1 MKRCPFCAEEIQ
13 EGAII
18 CRFCQRALAE
28 SSGVTVASRPHP
40 ISVPAILGL
49 IGCTILFVGVFLPI
63 VRLPIV
69 GTTNYFQNGR
79 GDGTVLL
86 GLVAVSLLLIVAG
99 RCRWLVV
106 AGLPSLAML
115 VFTFVNLRV
124 KLAEIAQ
131 RSAADLADN
140 PFRGIADALTASV
153 QLEWGWAVL
162 TIGAVLLIASAITAG
177 RSGRRVPVTAWIVA
191 ALVSVVVLGAAW
203 IVAYI
208 G

>member
-1 MKRCPFCAEEIQ
+1 
-13 EGAII
+13 
-18 CRFCQRALAE
+18 
-28 SSGVTVASRPHP
+28 
-40 ISVPAILGL
+40 
-49 IGCTILFVGVFLPI
+49 
-63 VRLPIV
+63 
-69 GTTNYFQNGR
+69 
-79 GDGTVLL
+79 
-86 GLVAVSLLLIVAG
+86 
-99 RCRWLVV
+99 
-106 AGLPSLAML
+106 ML

-191 ALVSVVVLGAAW
+191 ASVSVVVLGAAW